1 MEITIREK
9 SEKIDELE
17 KILTGNYP
25 NKEVQ
30 FCCKECDKRFSSK
43 NYLTS
48 HRKISHPKDFKCK
61 ICEETFFDSWKLEL
75 HSKSHE
81 NIHPFRCGICD
92 KQFYVNWRLKKH
104 VQSHEQKQRFCHFFK
119 NGKEFKHEVSKNC
132 KFDKSCSLKH
142 LQSTVESDIYK
153 KYDDMNEHDQFDVY
167 QEICLNISTNV
178 WNMMR
183 IMNYLGSMLRK

>member
-48 HRKISHPKDFKCK
+48 HRKISHPKDYKCK

-92 KQFYVNWRLKKH
+92 KQDFVTSLIMGRNVLMKKLGAN
-104 VQSHEQKQRFCHFFK
+104 SNMKYQKTANLTK
-119 NGKEFKHEVSKNC
+119 IV
-132 KFDKSCSLKH
+132 L
-142 LQSTVESDIYK
+142 
-153 KYDDMNEHDQFDVY
+153 
-167 QEICLNISTNV
+167 
-178 WNMMR
+178 
-183 IMNYLGSMLRK
+183 